1 MTAVTN
7 LVLVGPMGSGK
18 TSVGKLLAKKLS
30 LNFLDSDKEL
40 ESRCGADI
48 PWIFDIEGESGFR
61 ARETEILAELS
72 TNSGILLATG
82 GGAVTSEKNRQLIRG
97 AGIVVYLSAT
107 ADQIY
112 QRVRHDFGRPLL
124 QVDNPKVA
132 IEDILKKREPLYRE
146 VADLVIPSSERE
158 TASSMAV
165 AVCAKIEEH
174 FPNKFL
180 FFEEPRIEKADP

>member
-1 MTAVTN
+1 MTAGTN
-7 LVLVGPMGSGK
+7 LVLVGPMGAGK
-18 TSVGKLLAKKLS
+18 TSVGKLLAEKLS
-30 LNFLDSDKEL
+30 LHFLDSDKEL

-61 ARETEILAELS
+61 ARETEILAELC

-112 QRVRHDFGRPLL
+112 QRVRHDSGRPLL
-124 QVDNPKVA
+124 QVDNPRVA

-146 VADLVIPSSERE
+146 VADLVISSSERE
-158 TASSMAV
+158 TPSSMAA
-165 AVCAKIEEH
+165 AVCAKIEEQ
-174 FPNKFL
+174 FPNKF
-180 FFEEPRIEKADP
+180 